1 MTKYV
6 VFWNAGLC
14 GTDHNSGIVEY
25 DETYSEQ
32 EIVMDYWPEAVEWA
46 QNWQEE
52 DESDEE
58 VEERVEIW
66 VEEYD
71 PEKHDGV
78 L

>member
-6 VFWNAGLC
+6 VFWDAGLC
-14 GTDHNSGIVEY
+14 GTEHNSGIVEY
-25 DETYSEQ
+25 DTEWEAIQ
-32 EIVMDYWPEAVEWA
+32 DHWGEAVEWA

-52 DESDEE
+52 DQSDEE
-58 VEERVEIW
+58 LEEQVSIW
-66 VEEYD
+66 AEEYD

>member
-6 VFWNAGLC
+6 VFWDAGLC
-14 GTDHNSGIVEY
+14 GSDANSGVVEY
-25 DETYSEQ
+25 DETYSEH
-32 EIVMDYWPEAVEWA
+32 EIVMDYWTEAVEWA

-58 VEERVEIW
+58 VEERVSIW

-71 PEKHDGV
+71 PEKHDGD